1 MKRYFVDAS
10 TLQFDEWLGIILSNE
25 FDQLINGKSFPSDQV
40 MDQFIS
46 VIHDLSEE
54 QIKTVLRRFL
64 IRTGESVRDANRL
77 NGYKATHGELYRN
90 LAGTEY
96 LRRLTSSDNYAWE
109 GITWVLDLL
118 PDYPLRAIDAISS
131 FISAHIMI
139 LHDLE
144 LNGLGDAITI
154 IKARYIDKEHPKE
167 YFLRLHPRQFEYLV
181 GVLFEKMEYA
191 TTVTPYSNDGGKDVI
206 AISQELGR
214 KEKIFIECKNS
225 TLKVG
230 PKVIRALVG
239 VVTADRATKG
249 IVVCA
254 SDFTAKAKKEAEQ
267 NGVELINSADL
278 SKLLNS
284 YYGTNWPVF
293 IDKAIFHK
301 EKEDKKGL

>member
-1 MKRYFVDAS
+1 MRRYFVDAS
-10 TLQFDEWLGIILSNE
+10 TLQFDEWLRIILSNE

-46 VIHDLSEE
+46 VIHSLTEE

-64 IRTGESVRDANRL
+64 VRTGESERDANKL
-77 NGYKATHGELYRN
+77 NGYQATNGEFYGDLV
-90 LAGTEY
+90 GTEY

-109 GITWVLDLL
+109 GITWILDLL
-118 PDYPLRAIDAISS
+118 PYYPLRAIDAISS
-131 FISAHIMI
+131 YISAHIMI

-144 LNGLGDAITI
+144 INGLSDAVSV

-181 GVLFEKMEYA
+181 GVLFEKMGYE

-214 KEKIFIECKNS
+214 KEKIYIECKNS
-225 TLKVG
+225 TSKVG
-230 PKVIRALVG
+230 PEVIWALIG

-254 SDFTAKAKKEAEQ
+254 SDFTRKSKEEAGR
-267 NGVELINSADL
+267 NGIELINNTDL

-284 YYGTNWPVF
+284 YYGTNWPVS
-293 IDKAIFHK
+293 IDKAIFYK
-301 EKEDKKGL
+301 EKEDKQGL